1 MYAVLLRDKF
11 DCSVKLKT
19 WIYDLRIR
27 KQMQKK
33 KSKKEKKERKR
44 RMKRGERG
52 WDEQDFML
60 YFRECKVYHFSS
72 ILNTE
77 FILLLFF
84 SEFQQ

>member
-33 KSKKEKKERKR
+33 SKKKKRKKKKNEKG
-44 RMKRGERG
+44 GERMG
-52 WDEQDFML
+52 EQDFLL
-60 YFRECKVYHFSS
+60 YFRGWKVYHFQV
-72 ILNTE
+72 I
-77 FILLLFF
+77 
-84 SEFQQ
+84 